1 MQYKLRANSFVSAD
15 CLELLAFIAK
25 GNYSSIKS
33 VSAIM
38 DKNSIGGI
46 ELPVYTYGHLLLL
59 LKYFIL

>member
-1 MQYKLRANSFVSAD
+1 MSHSFVSAD

-25 GNYSSIKS
+25 GDYSSIKS

-38 DKNSIGGI
+38 DKNSTGGM
-46 ELPVYTYGHLLLL
+46 ELSVYRYSHLLLF

>member
-1 MQYKLRANSFVSAD
+1 MSHSFVSAD

-25 GNYSSIKS
+25 GDYSSIKS